1 MPSVGLDQL
10 TAGVAHKAVAPE
22 FPILV
27 RRSFPG
33 QAGQV
38 RIVRWWLINQLG
50 GPAAC
55 DDVVLACSELAANAI
70 IHSDSSLPGGVF
82 TVRLA
87 IGHGFVRIEVIDQG
101 GQWPGERRPSHAC
114 ATELEDASQCGR
126 GLRIVAA
133 LASAWGIAGDQEGRT
148 AWCEIKVE

>member
-1 MPSVGLDQL
+1 MTASVTRQ
-10 TAGVAHKAVAPE
+10 AVVPE

-38 RIVRWWLINQLG
+38 RIVRWWLTDQLG

-70 IHSDSSLPGGVF
+70 IHSDSGQPGGVF

-87 IGHGFVRIEVIDQG
+87 IDHGFVRIEVIDQG
-101 GQWPGERRPSHAC
+101 GQWPGERRPSHA
-114 ATELEDASQCGR
+114 TELEDGSQCGR